1 MKQLKHVGQYI
12 TQPGFLAGN
21 MFSESDDNEKVV
33 GFFEVSS
40 SDEKRVYFN
49 YADLFLNE
57 DLPPYYVTCDDFFT
71 PDILRVDPLSGTWLG
86 SPLVEAIENGFQ
98 YFDNEGDIPYRLVLN
113 VCGDCTFLGDNE
125 VPEFWED

>member
-1 MKQLKHVGQYI
+1 MISSYAKFIWFLLSISVWTPSSSELYNLTSTLVGSP
-12 TQPGFLAGN
+12 T
-21 MFSESDDNEKVV
+21 V

-71 PDILRVDPLSGTWLG
+71 PDILRVDLLSGTWLG

-98 YFDNEGDIPYRLVLN
+98 YYDNQY
-113 VCGDCTFLGDNE
+113 
-125 VPEFWED
+125 